1 MAEHLSINTTSLS
14 VPAAKVKFSI
24 NPVAV
29 NDLELGE
36 QVMLGAR
43 SVIKNVTS
51 EYGMY
56 IDMKSYSTMYSYY
69 EMVGI
74 TFDETIVNLITSA
87 IAVMIVLFC
96 LLPPGPSIL
105 AVLNVLLADI
115 CILAWVPL
123 TGLNLNA
130 ITSTCM
136 VMSVGIA
143 VDFSA
148 HITHAFVETD
158 GSLSGKERAAM
169 AVTKMGRSLTT
180 SALTTFMSVLMLSTV
195 TVPSNRMFF
204 VMMSGVTLFGLLFG
218 MLLLPTVLSFFN
230 PGYEAPVPVVTPVTP
245 LKPGEEAER
254 LDKMRSRGVRRHHR
268 KHHKKSGEED
278 QEDQETE
285 EKKEQGEEEKE
296 EEGEAKKE
304 LKELEMKTMSKEE
317 EEEKEEERVEEEQE
331 EAKKELKE
339 LEMKEMSKEEEEEE
353 RVEEEKTG
361 KEEEP
366 QQQFEEQKEFLEEKP
381 VQDELN
387 KDDSLEKQSIDVP
400 SEVPESPSTSEP
412 VPSAEGVKASQVDDA
427 QPEPSEEPASE
438 TAESANET
446 VEPANE
452 TVEPANETVEPANEI
467 VGPTSETVEPT
478 NQTPDQT
485 ELPASPNTL
494 KEESPLPE
502 ANEAEAAVDK
512 LPATMSPHEDVV
524 ASPKGEEKTSAE
536 LKE

>member
-24 NPVAV
+24 NPAAV

-285 EKKEQGEEEKE
+285 EKKEQREEEKIEKE
-296 EEGEAKKE
+296 EEKQGEAKKE

-317 EEEKEEERVEEEQE
+317 EEEERVEEEQG

-339 LEMKEMSKEEEEEE
+339 LEMKEMSKEEKEEEEE
-353 RVEEEKTG
+353 RVEEEKTE

-366 QQQFEEQKEFLEEKP
+366 QQQFEEQKESLEEKP
-381 VQDELN
+381 VQDKMN
-387 KDDSLEKQSIDVP
+387 KDDFLEKQSIDVP
-400 SEVPESPSTSEP
+400 SEAPENPSTSEP

-427 QPEPSEEPASE
+427 QPEPSEEPTNE
-438 TAESANET
+438 TAEPTNET
-446 VEPANE
+446 VEPTSGTA
-452 TVEPANETVEPANEI
+452 EPA
-467 VGPTSETVEPT
+467 
-478 NQTPDQT
+478 NQTPDQA

>member
-1 MAEHLSINTTSLS
+1 MAEHLNINTTSLS

-278 QEDQETE
+278 QETE

-296 EEGEAKKE
+296 EE
-304 LKELEMKTMSKEE
+304 
-317 EEEKEEERVEEEQE
+317 EQG

-339 LEMKEMSKEEEEEE
+339 LEMKEMSKEEKEEEEE
-353 RVEEEKTG
+353 RVEEEKTE

-366 QQQFEEQKEFLEEKP
+366 QQQFEEQKESLEEKP
-381 VQDELN
+381 VQDKMN
-387 KDDSLEKQSIDVP
+387 KDDFLEKQSIDVP
-400 SEVPESPSTSEP
+400 SEAPENPSTSEP

-427 QPEPSEEPASE
+427 QPEPSEEPTNE
-438 TAESANET
+438 TAEPTNET
-446 VEPANE
+446 VEPTSGTA
-452 TVEPANETVEPANEI
+452 EPA
-467 VGPTSETVEPT
+467 
-478 NQTPDQT
+478 NQTPDQA

>member
-1 MAEHLSINTTSLS
+1 MAEHLNINTTSLS

-285 EKKEQGEEEKE
+285 EKKEQREEEKIEKE
-296 EEGEAKKE
+296 EEKQG
-304 LKELEMKTMSKEE
+304 
-317 EEEKEEERVEEEQE
+317 

-366 QQQFEEQKEFLEEKP
+366 QQQFEEQKESLEEKP

-427 QPEPSEEPASE
+427 QPEPSEEPANE

-452 TVEPANETVEPANEI
+452 TVEPASETVEPAN
-467 VGPTSETVEPT
+467 
-478 NQTPDQT
+478 QTPDQA

>member
-1 MAEHLSINTTSLS
+1 MAEHICINTTSLS

-24 NPVAV
+24 DPAAV

-36 QVMLGAR
+36 EVMLGAR
-43 SVIKNVTS
+43 AVIKNVTS

-74 TFDETIVNLITSA
+74 TFDETIINLITSA

-96 LLPPGPSIL
+96 LLPPGPSVL

-158 GSLSGKERAAM
+158 GSLSGKERAAR

-204 VMMSGVTLFGLLFG
+204 VMMSGVTLFGLVFG

-230 PGYEAPVPVVTPVTP
+230 PGYEPPVVVFTPATP
-245 LKPGEEAER
+245 LKPGEGAEM
-254 LDKMRSRGVRRHHR
+254 LEKMRSRGVRRHHR
-268 KHHKKSGEED
+268 KHHKQLSEEEGGEKKEGEESGKD
-278 QEDQETE
+278 GLKEKEK
-285 EKKEQGEEEKE
+285 EKKEQKNEGLKELEMKKLRKEKE
-296 EEGEAKKE
+296 EENEEIKIEKGEEKAE
-304 LKELEMKTMSKEE
+304 LKELEMKNISQEKSVEDAVKVDDSLDKQSADEHIETPENPPISESILGQEPSGEVKTLETFEQENQPPEYTEMPPASTDTLNEESHSTEENGAAATINESPAVSSPKEDAVASA
-317 EEEKEEERVEEEQE
+317 KGEEQE
-331 EAKKELKE
+331 E
-339 LEMKEMSKEEEEEE
+339 
-353 RVEEEKTG
+353 
-361 KEEEP
+361 
-366 QQQFEEQKEFLEEKP
+366 
-381 VQDELN
+381 N
-387 KDDSLEKQSIDVP
+387 
-400 SEVPESPSTSEP
+400 
-412 VPSAEGVKASQVDDA
+412 
-427 QPEPSEEPASE
+427 
-438 TAESANET
+438 
-446 VEPANE
+446 
-452 TVEPANETVEPANEI
+452 
-467 VGPTSETVEPT
+467 
-478 NQTPDQT
+478 
-485 ELPASPNTL
+485 
-494 KEESPLPE
+494 
-502 ANEAEAAVDK
+502 
-512 LPATMSPHEDVV
+512 
-524 ASPKGEEKTSAE
+524 
-536 LKE
+536 

>member
-24 NPVAV
+24 NPAAV

-278 QEDQETE
+278 QETE
-285 EKKEQGEEEKE
+285 EKKEQGEEEKI
-296 EEGEAKKE
+296 
-304 LKELEMKTMSKEE
+304 
-317 EEEKEEERVEEEQE
+317 EKEEEKQG

-339 LEMKEMSKEEEEEE
+339 LEMKEMSKEENEKEEE
-353 RVEEEKTG
+353 RVEEEKTE

-366 QQQFEEQKEFLEEKP
+366 QQQFEEQIESLEEKP
-381 VQDELN
+381 VQDKMN
-387 KDDSLEKQSIDVP
+387 KDDFLEKQSIDVP
-400 SEVPESPSTSEP
+400 SEAPENPSTSEP
-412 VPSAEGVKASQVDDA
+412 VPSAEEVKASQVDDA

-438 TAESANET
+438 T

-452 TVEPANETVEPANEI
+452 TAEPTN
-467 VGPTSETVEPT
+467 ETVEPT
-478 NQTPDQT
+478 NETVEPTNETAEPTNQIPDQA

-512 LPATMSPHEDVV
+512 SPATMSPHEDVV
-524 ASPKGEEKTSAE
+524 ASPKEEEKTSAE

>member
-1 MAEHLSINTTSLS
+1 MAEHLNINTTSLS

-278 QEDQETE
+278 KEDQEDQETE
-285 EKKEQGEEEKE
+285 EKKEQREEEKIEKE
-296 EEGEAKKE
+296 EEKQG
-304 LKELEMKTMSKEE
+304 
-317 EEEKEEERVEEEQE
+317 

-381 VQDELN
+381 VRDELN

-400 SEVPESPSTSEP
+400 SEVSESPSTSEP

-427 QPEPSEEPASE
+427 QPEPSEEPA
-438 TAESANET
+438 NET

-452 TVEPANETVEPANEI
+452 TVEPANETVEPA
-467 VGPTSETVEPT
+467 SETVEPA
-478 NQTPDQT
+478 NQTPDQA

>member
-1 MAEHLSINTTSLS
+1 MAEHLNINTTSLS

-296 EEGEAKKE
+296 EEEQGEAKKE
-304 LKELEMKTMSKEE
+304 LKELEMKEMSKEE

-366 QQQFEEQKEFLEEKP
+366 QQQFEEQKESLEEKP

-452 TVEPANETVEPANEI
+452 TVEP
-467 VGPTSETVEPT
+467 TSETVEPT
-478 NQTPDQT
+478 NQTPDQA

-512 LPATMSPHEDVV
+512 LPATMSPHEDGV

>member
-1 MAEHLSINTTSLS
+1 MAEHLNINTTSLS

-278 QEDQETE
+278 QETE

-296 EEGEAKKE
+296 EE
-304 LKELEMKTMSKEE
+304 
-317 EEEKEEERVEEEQE
+317 EQG

-339 LEMKEMSKEEEEEE
+339 LEMKEMSKEEKEEEEE

-366 QQQFEEQKEFLEEKP
+366 QQQFEEQKESLEEKP
-381 VQDELN
+381 VQDKMN
-387 KDDSLEKQSIDVP
+387 KDDFLEKQSIDVP
-400 SEVPESPSTSEP
+400 SEAPENPSTSEP

-427 QPEPSEEPASE
+427 QPEPSEEPA
-438 TAESANET
+438 NET
-446 VEPANE
+446 VEPASE
-452 TVEPANETVEPANEI
+452 TVEPAN
-467 VGPTSETVEPT
+467 
-478 NQTPDQT
+478 QTPDQA

>member
-24 NPVAV
+24 NPAAV

-285 EKKEQGEEEKE
+285 EKKEQGEEEKIEKE

-304 LKELEMKTMSKEE
+304 LKELEMKKMSKEEEEEKIEKEEQEQGEAKKELKELEMKKMSKEEE
-317 EEEKEEERVEEEQE
+317 EEEKEEERVEEE
-331 EAKKELKE
+331 
-339 LEMKEMSKEEEEEE
+339 
-353 RVEEEKTG
+353 KTE

-366 QQQFEEQKEFLEEKP
+366 QQQFEEQKESLEEKP

-400 SEVPESPSTSEP
+400 IEVPESPSTSKP
-412 VPSAEGVKASQVDDA
+412 APSAEEVKASQADDA
-427 QPEPSEEPASE
+427 QPEPSEELTSETVEPASE
-438 TAESANET
+438 TAEPTSET
-446 VEPANE
+446 VEPASE
-452 TVEPANETVEPANEI
+452 TAE
-467 VGPTSETVEPT
+467 PTSETAEPT
-478 NQTPDQT
+478 NQTPDQA

-512 LPATMSPHEDVV
+512 SPATMSPREDVA
-524 ASPKGEEKTSAE
+524 ASPKGEEEEKRV
-536 LKE
+536 LK

>member
-87 IAVMIVLFC
+87 IAIMIVLFC

-195 TVPSNRMFF
+195 TVPSSATEIVSPVLTAFRNSSPNSSTQTIRLLSQMSANRMHAA
-204 VMMSGVTLFGLLFG
+204 L
-218 MLLLPTVLSFFN
+218 TV
-230 PGYEAPVPVVTPVTP
+230 
-245 LKPGEEAER
+245 
-254 LDKMRSRGVRRHHR
+254 
-268 KHHKKSGEED
+268 
-278 QEDQETE
+278 
-285 EKKEQGEEEKE
+285 
-296 EEGEAKKE
+296 
-304 LKELEMKTMSKEE
+304 
-317 EEEKEEERVEEEQE
+317 
-331 EAKKELKE
+331 
-339 LEMKEMSKEEEEEE
+339 
-353 RVEEEKTG
+353 
-361 KEEEP
+361 
-366 QQQFEEQKEFLEEKP
+366 
-381 VQDELN
+381 
-387 KDDSLEKQSIDVP
+387 SICF
-400 SEVPESPSTSEP
+400 
-412 VPSAEGVKASQVDDA
+412 A
-427 QPEPSEEPASE
+427 
-438 TAESANET
+438 
-446 VEPANE
+446 
-452 TVEPANETVEPANEI
+452 
-467 VGPTSETVEPT
+467 
-478 NQTPDQT
+478 
-485 ELPASPNTL
+485 
-494 KEESPLPE
+494 
-502 ANEAEAAVDK
+502 
-512 LPATMSPHEDVV
+512 
-524 ASPKGEEKTSAE
+524 
-536 LKE
+536 

>member
-74 TFDETIVNLITSA
+74 TFDETIINLITSA

-218 MLLLPTVLSFFN
+218 MLLLPTILSFFN

-278 QEDQETE
+278 QENQETE

-331 EAKKELKE
+331 EAKKQS
-339 LEMKEMSKEEEEEE
+339 SKLISSK
-353 RVEEEKTG
+353 RGMHTC
-361 KEEEP
+361 
-366 QQQFEEQKEFLEEKP
+366 FCCL
-381 VQDELN
+381 
-387 KDDSLEKQSIDVP
+387 
-400 SEVPESPSTSEP
+400 
-412 VPSAEGVKASQVDDA
+412 
-427 QPEPSEEPASE
+427 
-438 TAESANET
+438 
-446 VEPANE
+446 
-452 TVEPANETVEPANEI
+452 
-467 VGPTSETVEPT
+467 
-478 NQTPDQT
+478 
-485 ELPASPNTL
+485 
-494 KEESPLPE
+494 
-502 ANEAEAAVDK
+502 
-512 LPATMSPHEDVV
+512 
-524 ASPKGEEKTSAE
+524 
-536 LKE
+536 

>member
-1 MAEHLSINTTSLS
+1 M
-14 VPAAKVKFSI
+14 PAAKVKFSI
-24 NPVAV
+24 DPAAV

-43 SVIKNVTS
+43 SVIKNVTN

-158 GSLSGKERAAM
+158 GSLSGKERAAL

-230 PGYEAPVPVVTPVTP
+230 PGYEAPVPVFTPITP
-245 LKPGEEAER
+245 MKPGEEAER

-268 KHHKKSGEED
+268 KHHSNTSDVEEEGNGKGGEKGEGNGNGNGKEEKGEE
-278 QEDQETE
+278 EAAG
-285 EKKEQGEEEKE
+285 EKKEGENGVGAEKE
-296 EEGEAKKE
+296 KEKTKQE
-304 LKELEMKTMSKEE
+304 LKELEMKTMSKEGKE
-317 EEEKEEERVEEEQE
+317 KQSEKEEQQGERKESPEGKPNQGELHADTSLEDHSADMSGEIPQNPSSSEPLSGAEEVSPKQSGDVQPEPRDEGKNGEANETNEINESDKASEPANLTPEQAGAPAATEALNEESHELAAKEPRQQSPSPTALPPHEDTAASPQDVTEREQE
-331 EAKKELKE
+331 PQ
-339 LEMKEMSKEEEEEE
+339 EE
-353 RVEEEKTG
+353 
-361 KEEEP
+361 
-366 QQQFEEQKEFLEEKP
+366 
-381 VQDELN
+381 
-387 KDDSLEKQSIDVP
+387 
-400 SEVPESPSTSEP
+400 
-412 VPSAEGVKASQVDDA
+412 PSAES
-427 QPEPSEEPASE
+427 
-438 TAESANET
+438 
-446 VEPANE
+446 
-452 TVEPANETVEPANEI
+452 
-467 VGPTSETVEPT
+467 
-478 NQTPDQT
+478 
-485 ELPASPNTL
+485 
-494 KEESPLPE
+494 KE
-502 ANEAEAAVDK
+502 
-512 LPATMSPHEDVV
+512 
-524 ASPKGEEKTSAE
+524 
-536 LKE
+536 

>member
-1 MAEHLSINTTSLS
+1 MAEHLNINTTSLS

-304 LKELEMKTMSKEE
+304 LKELEMK
-317 EEEKEEERVEEEQE
+317 
-331 EAKKELKE
+331 
-339 LEMKEMSKEEEEEE
+339 EMSKEEEEEE

-400 SEVPESPSTSEP
+400 SEAPESPSTSEP
-412 VPSAEGVKASQVDDA
+412 VPSAEGVKANQVDDA
-427 QPEPSEEPASE
+427 QPEPSE
-438 TAESANET
+438 
-446 VEPANE
+446 EPANE
-452 TVEPANETVEPANEI
+452 TVEPANETVEPA
-467 VGPTSETVEPT
+467 SETVEPA
-478 NQTPDQT
+478 NQTPDQA

>member
-1 MAEHLSINTTSLS
+1 MAEHLNINTTSLS

-304 LKELEMKTMSKEE
+304 LKELEMKEMSKEE
-317 EEEKEEERVEEEQE
+317 EEEERVEEEQE

-400 SEVPESPSTSEP
+400 SEAPESPSTSEP
-412 VPSAEGVKASQVDDA
+412 VPSAEGVKANQVDDA
-427 QPEPSEEPASE
+427 QPEPSE
-438 TAESANET
+438 
-446 VEPANE
+446 EPANE
-452 TVEPANETVEPANEI
+452 TVEPANETVEPA
-467 VGPTSETVEPT
+467 SETVEPA
-478 NQTPDQT
+478 NQTPDQA

>member
-24 NPVAV
+24 NPAAV

-74 TFDETIVNLITSA
+74 TFDETIINLITSA

-230 PGYEAPVPVVTPVTP
+230 PGYEAPVPVVTPITP

-268 KHHKKSGEED
+268 KHHRKSTQEEEEKGEGEGEEM
-278 QEDQETE
+278 
-285 EKKEQGEEEKE
+285 EEEKE
-296 EEGEAKKE
+296 EEKKE
-304 LKELEMKTMSKEE
+304 LKELEMKNMSKEE
-317 EEEKEEERVEEEQE
+317 EKSEKEEEEEEE
-331 EAKKELKE
+331 KMELKE
-339 LEMKEMSKEEEEEE
+339 LEMKEMSKEKEEEE
-353 RVEEEKTG
+353 RVEEEIMIE
-361 KEEEP
+361 KEEKE
-366 QQQFEEQKEFLEEKP
+366 QQQQQQQQQEEEESQLQVEEQKQSPEECP
-381 VQDELN
+381 LQNELN
-387 KDDSLEKQSIDVP
+387 KNDSLENRSIDAP
-400 SEVPESPSTSEP
+400 NEVPESDPSTSESDS
-412 VPSAEGVKASQVDDA
+412 SAEEVKPSQASDA
-427 QPEPSEEPASE
+427 QPEPSEEPTSE
-438 TAESANET
+438 VAQ
-446 VEPANE
+446 
-452 TVEPANETVEPANEI
+452 
-467 VGPTSETVEPT
+467 PTSETTESPRSETTEPT
-478 NQTPDQT
+478 NQTPD
-485 ELPASPNTL
+485 EAGLPASTETL
-494 KEESPLPE
+494 KEESPLPK
-502 ANEAEAAVDK
+502 ANEAEAPIDESPAAAVA
-512 LPATMSPHEDVV
+512 PQEDAV
-524 ASPKGEEKTSAE
+524 APPKGEEKENQESPRAE
-536 LKE
+536 PKE